1 MKLSSEKMQKSS
13 NPPCGGHFWTIL
25 TGTLDD
31 CFIRCHEESLI
42 LQQNK
47 KQRNPLMQNKK
58 STLWLTQGAIIAAM
72 YVALTIVFV
81 PISYGAIQ
89 LRIAEVLTILPMFTS
104 SAIPGLF
111 IGCVLANLLGGAV
124 LLDVVFGS
132 LATLIGAAL
141 GWMLRKNRWLVP
153 IPAVLANALII
164 PFVLRY
170 GYAVDMPLWLMMLT
184 VGAGEVGGCYILG
197 ELLASVLLKW
207 RDIFRSK

>member
-1 MKLSSEKMQKSS
+1 
-13 NPPCGGHFWTIL
+13 
-25 TGTLDD
+25 
-31 CFIRCHEESLI
+31 
-42 LQQNK
+42 
-47 KQRNPLMQNKK
+47 MQNKK

-72 YVALTIVFV
+72 YVALTRVFA

-197 ELLASVLLKW
+197 ELLASVLLKR
-207 RDIFRSK
+207 RDIFRSKK

>member
-1 MKLSSEKMQKSS
+1 
-13 NPPCGGHFWTIL
+13 
-25 TGTLDD
+25 
-31 CFIRCHEESLI
+31 
-42 LQQNK
+42 
-47 KQRNPLMQNKK
+47 MQNKK

-72 YVALTIVFV
+72 YVALARVFA

-197 ELLASVLLKW
+197 ELLASVLLK
-207 RDIFRSK
+207 RKDIFRSKK

>member
-1 MKLSSEKMQKSS
+1 
-13 NPPCGGHFWTIL
+13 
-25 TGTLDD
+25 
-31 CFIRCHEESLI
+31 
-42 LQQNK
+42 
-47 KQRNPLMQNKK
+47 MQNKK

-72 YVALTIVFV
+72 YVALPIVFV

-184 VGAGEVGGCYILG
+184 VGAGAVGGCYIRG

-207 RDIFRSK
+207 RDIFRSKK

>member
-1 MKLSSEKMQKSS
+1 
-13 NPPCGGHFWTIL
+13 
-25 TGTLDD
+25 
-31 CFIRCHEESLI
+31 
-42 LQQNK
+42 
-47 KQRNPLMQNKK
+47 MQNKK

-111 IGCVLANLLGGAV
+111 IGCVLANLLSGAV

-197 ELLASVLLKW
+197 ELLASVLLK
-207 RDIFRSK
+207 RKDIFRSKK

>member
-1 MKLSSEKMQKSS
+1 
-13 NPPCGGHFWTIL
+13 
-25 TGTLDD
+25 
-31 CFIRCHEESLI
+31 
-42 LQQNK
+42 
-47 KQRNPLMQNKK
+47 MQNKK

-72 YVALTIVFV
+72 YVALTRVFA

-197 ELLASVLLKW
+197 ELLASVLLK
-207 RDIFRSK
+207 RKDIFRSKK

>member
-1 MKLSSEKMQKSS
+1 
-13 NPPCGGHFWTIL
+13 
-25 TGTLDD
+25 
-31 CFIRCHEESLI
+31 
-42 LQQNK
+42 
-47 KQRNPLMQNKK
+47 MQNKK

-72 YVALTIVFV
+72 YVALTRVFA

-111 IGCVLANLLGGAV
+111 IGCLLANLLGGAV

-197 ELLASVLLKW
+197 ELLASVLLKR
-207 RDIFRSK
+207 RDIFRSKK

>member
-1 MKLSSEKMQKSS
+1 
-13 NPPCGGHFWTIL
+13 
-25 TGTLDD
+25 
-31 CFIRCHEESLI
+31 
-42 LQQNK
+42 
-47 KQRNPLMQNKK
+47 MQNKK

-72 YVALTIVFV
+72 YVALARVFA

-197 ELLASVLLKW
+197 ELLASVLLKR
-207 RDIFRSK
+207 RDIFRSKK

>member
-1 MKLSSEKMQKSS
+1 
-13 NPPCGGHFWTIL
+13 
-25 TGTLDD
+25 
-31 CFIRCHEESLI
+31 
-42 LQQNK
+42 
-47 KQRNPLMQNKK
+47 MQNKK

-72 YVALTIVFV
+72 YVALTRVFA

-89 LRIAEVLTILPMFTS
+89 LRIAEMLTILPMFTS

-197 ELLASVLLKW
+197 ELLASVLLK
-207 RDIFRSK
+207 RKDIFRSKK

>member
-1 MKLSSEKMQKSS
+1 
-13 NPPCGGHFWTIL
+13 
-25 TGTLDD
+25 
-31 CFIRCHEESLI
+31 
-42 LQQNK
+42 
-47 KQRNPLMQNKK
+47 
-58 STLWLTQGAIIAAM
+58 M

>member
-1 MKLSSEKMQKSS
+1 
-13 NPPCGGHFWTIL
+13 
-25 TGTLDD
+25 
-31 CFIRCHEESLI
+31 
-42 LQQNK
+42 
-47 KQRNPLMQNKK
+47 MQNKK

-207 RDIFRSK
+207 RDIFRSKK

>member
-1 MKLSSEKMQKSS
+1 
-13 NPPCGGHFWTIL
+13 
-25 TGTLDD
+25 
-31 CFIRCHEESLI
+31 
-42 LQQNK
+42 
-47 KQRNPLMQNKK
+47 MQNKK

-124 LLDVVFGS
+124 LLDVVFGR

-197 ELLASVLLKW
+197 ELLASVLLKR
-207 RDIFRSK
+207 RDIFRSKK

>member
-1 MKLSSEKMQKSS
+1 
-13 NPPCGGHFWTIL
+13 
-25 TGTLDD
+25 
-31 CFIRCHEESLI
+31 
-42 LQQNK
+42 
-47 KQRNPLMQNKK
+47 MQNKK

>member
-1 MKLSSEKMQKSS
+1 
-13 NPPCGGHFWTIL
+13 
-25 TGTLDD
+25 
-31 CFIRCHEESLI
+31 
-42 LQQNK
+42 
-47 KQRNPLMQNKK
+47 MQNKK

-197 ELLASVLLKW
+197 ELLASVLLK
-207 RDIFRSK
+207 RKDIFRSKK

>member
-1 MKLSSEKMQKSS
+1 
-13 NPPCGGHFWTIL
+13 
-25 TGTLDD
+25 
-31 CFIRCHEESLI
+31 
-42 LQQNK
+42 
-47 KQRNPLMQNKK
+47 MQNKK

-72 YVALTIVFV
+72 YVALTRVFA

-111 IGCVLANLLGGAV
+111 IGCLLANLLGGAV

-197 ELLASVLLKW
+197 ELLASVLLKR
-207 RDIFRSK
+207 RDILRSKK

>member
-1 MKLSSEKMQKSS
+1 
-13 NPPCGGHFWTIL
+13 
-25 TGTLDD
+25 
-31 CFIRCHEESLI
+31 
-42 LQQNK
+42 
-47 KQRNPLMQNKK
+47 MQNKK

-72 YVALTIVFV
+72 YVALARVFA

-207 RDIFRSK
+207 RDIFRSKK

>member
-1 MKLSSEKMQKSS
+1 
-13 NPPCGGHFWTIL
+13 
-25 TGTLDD
+25 
-31 CFIRCHEESLI
+31 
-42 LQQNK
+42 
-47 KQRNPLMQNKK
+47 MQNKK

-72 YVALTIVFV
+72 YVALARVFA